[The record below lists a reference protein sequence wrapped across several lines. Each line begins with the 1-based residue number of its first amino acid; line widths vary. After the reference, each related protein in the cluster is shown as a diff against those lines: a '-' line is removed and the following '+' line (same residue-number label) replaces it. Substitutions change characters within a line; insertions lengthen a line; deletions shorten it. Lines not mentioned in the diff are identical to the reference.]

1 MTKVGSFHNRVFAA
15 VRRIPSGRVA
25 TYGQIAGLIGSPRA
39 AQQVGWALHLLEKRP
54 DPTVPW
60 QRVINRHG
68 MLSIVN
74 LRYAADEQANLLQ
87 AEGVVVSKKDD
98 VWFVD
103 LEKYL
108 WEPKENPRS
117 VERG

>member
-1 MTKVGSFHNRVFAA
+1 MKKRTIPKQPSFTQKVFAA
-15 VRRIPSGRVA
+15 VRRIPKGRVA
-25 TYGQIAGLIGSPRA
+25 TYGQIAALIGSPRA

-87 AEGVVVSKKDD
+87 AEGVEVTKRDGC
-98 VWFVD
+98 WYVD
-103 LEKYL
+103 LKKSL
-108 WEPKENPRS
+108 WEPK
-117 VERG
+117 

>member
-1 MTKVGSFHNRVFAA
+1 MPEQLTFTQKVFAA
-15 VRRIPSGRVA
+15 VRRIPKGRVA

-87 AEGVVVSKKDD
+87 AEGVTVVKKEG

-108 WEPKENPRS
+108 WVPKKPTL
-117 VERG
+117 G